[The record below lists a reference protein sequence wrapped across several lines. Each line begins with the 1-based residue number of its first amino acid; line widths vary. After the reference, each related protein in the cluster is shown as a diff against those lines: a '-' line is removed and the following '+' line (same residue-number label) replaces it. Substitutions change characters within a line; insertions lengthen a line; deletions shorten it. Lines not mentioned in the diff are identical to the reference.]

1 MSRHYFGPAIAI
13 LLALG
18 IGDATTCLW
27 AQEDPGPPMALRQC
41 GDCHMI
47 FPAQMLPKRSWT
59 AILSR
64 LDDHF
69 GEVASIPPNDLESI
83 RDYLT
88 SHSADSPNAIA
99 RDRHYLSE
107 ILPDSVPTRITQTA
121 WWNQMHADFDF
132 NGVKHSSIRSPA
144 NCLACHQQGVH

>member
-1 MSRHYFGPAIAI
+1 MSTRKGRLAAAII
-13 LLALG
+13 FALG
-18 IGDATTCLW
+18 VGAATTCLS
-27 AQEDPGPPMALRQC
+27 AQDDPGAPTALRQC
-41 GDCHMI
+41 GDCHMV

-69 GEVASIPPNDLESI
+69 GESASIPANDLEAI

-88 SHSADSPNAIA
+88 SHSADSPNATA

-107 ILPDSVPTRITQTA
+107 MSPDSVPLRITQTA

-132 NGVKHSSIRSPA
+132 NGVKHSDVRSPA
-144 NCLACHQQGVH
+144 NCIACHTDGVR